1 MFKNKKVIIFDMD
14 GTLIDSIDIW
24 NEVDKS
30 LIRELGYT
38 EKLKN
43 SEIQKQRDMFLRDFS
58 KQENLYL
65 EYSRLLGE
73 KYHSNLKPE
82 EILAMRYEIGQDY
95 FKNVID
101 YKEHADE
108 FLKALKEKNFVLAI
122 ASTTGKNNIQIYR
135 TQNQNIIK
143 KANIDTYFSLIFTR
157 EDVQEM
163 KPNPEVFLKVV
174 EELKVKKEECLIF
187 EDSLIGVEAAKNA
200 GIEVVAMYDQY
211 SDGEREEISNLADY
225 NLKNYL
231 EAIKILEKTQ

>member
-30 LIRELGYT
+30 LIRKLGCT
-38 EKLKN
+38 EELKN
-43 SEIQKQRDMFLRDFS
+43 SEIQKQRDKFLRDFS
-58 KQENLYL
+58 KEENSYL
-65 EYSRLLGE
+65 AYSRLLGE

-135 TQNQNIIK
+135 IQNQNIIK

-187 EDSLIGVEAAKNA
+187 EDSLIGVEGAKNA

-211 SDGEREEISNLADY
+211 SDGEQEEISNLADY

>member
-24 NEVDKS
+24 NEVDRR
-30 LIRELGYT
+30 LIRKLGCT
-38 EKLKN
+38 EELKN
-43 SEIQKQRDMFLRDFS
+43 SEIQKQRDKFLRDFS

-73 KYHSNLKPE
+73 KYHSDLKPE

-108 FLKALKEKNFVLAI
+108 FLKALKEKNFVLVI

-187 EDSLIGVEAAKNA
+187 EDSLIGLEAAKSA
-200 GIEVVAMYDQY
+200 RIEVVAMYDQY
-211 SDGEREEISNLADY
+211 SDGEREEISNLANY